1 MYSVIESNAVGRRE
15 EGHFHRENRSNV
27 LISNICRQAVGPS
40 SNKTENA
47 LNAALCCR
55 VGVLQHIRETQGQ
68 TLTVVKQ
75 MLGIFFMMA

>member
-47 LNAALCCR
+47 LNAALCRR
-55 VGVLQHIRETQGQ
+55 VGVLQHIREAQGQ

-75 MLGIFFMMA
+75 TLGIFS

>member
-1 MYSVIESNAVGRRE
+1 MSSVIERNAVGRRK

-55 VGVLQHIRETQGQ
+55 VGVLQQIRETQGQ

-75 MLGIFFMMA
+75 MLGVFFMIA